1 MINWWNTFFGKEEI
15 DSICEAIT
23 NKNISQG
30 KITAQFESLF
40 AEKMK
45 SKYAVTSPNGTTAI
59 LLALH
64 AIGVRGGDEVITPV
78 FTAMGTAN
86 GVFGL
91 GAKPIFVDT
100 NADNSS
106 ICISDIESKI
116 TPNTKA
122 ILVMHPNGLNCDI
135 EALQSLSEKYALPI
149 VEDSAQ
155 AMFSQYQGQNLG
167 TFFAIGTFSFSVA
180 KIISSGQGG
189 ISITDDVALYE
200 KMTKMKIQDRD
211 DYDTPSFNMKFT
223 DIQAAMLLPQLMRID
238 TRIAKVTQVFKR
250 YKDAIGSLE
259 GVRIEPI
266 DLERGNIPLW
276 ALVQFEDRERLLE
289 FLIRKGI
296 SPVKYPKPL
305 NHAKWFRSSGEF
317 PNADR
322 ISNRGLRLPCGPSVS
337 VQDVDLTIEAIRE
350 FYS

>member
-30 KITAQFESLF
+30 KVTAQLESLF
-40 AEKMK
+40 AQKMG

-100 NADNSS
+100 NEFDSS
-106 ICISDIESKI
+106 MSISDIESKI
-116 TPNTKA
+116 NGNTKA

-135 EALQSLSEKYALPI
+135 KALQSISERYTIPI
-149 VEDSAQ
+149 VEDAAQ
-155 AMFSQYQGQNLG
+155 AMFSRYQSRSLG
-167 TFFAIGTFSFSVA
+167 TFFSIGTFSFSVA
-180 KIISSGQGG
+180 KIMSSGQGG
-189 ISITDDVALYE
+189 ISITDDPSLYE

-223 DIQAAMLLPQLMRID
+223 DIQAAMLLPQLLNID
-238 TRIAKVTQVFKR
+238 TRIAKVTHVYNK
-250 YKDAIGSLE
+250 YKEALGSID
-259 GVRIEPI
+259 GVIMEPI
-266 DLERGNIPLW
+266 NLESGNIPLW
-276 ALVQFEDRERLLE
+276 ALAQFEDRESLLE
-289 FLIRKGI
+289 FLVSQGI
-296 SPVKYPKPL
+296 NPVKYPKPL
-305 NHAKWFRSSGEF
+305 NRAKWFKSSGEF
-317 PNADR
+317 PNAER
-322 ISNRGLRLPCGPSVS
+322 ISKKGLRLPCGPSVS
-337 VQDVDLTIEAIRE
+337 MQDVDTTIEAICKY
-350 FYS
+350 YS